1 MIDSSRLKQYDNLIN
16 FYSDLLNRWGLFY
29 KRIETFEFLSKKPL
43 NMDDKFGEFTT
54 HIIEYKS
61 DIIIRI
67 YSFKSVLN
75 DVKSVRSLRIPRNVE
90 IVKYTRSIVHCV
102 SYRLMV

>member
-43 NMDDKFGEFTT
+43 NMDDKFGEFMT
-54 HIIEYKS
+54 HIIK
-61 DIIIRI
+61 
-67 YSFKSVLN
+67 
-75 DVKSVRSLRIPRNVE
+75 
-90 IVKYTRSIVHCV
+90 
-102 SYRLMV
+102 